1 MIAKHPDDRL
11 RGDRV
16 SAAAIDVKLPGDAQ
30 RLDGSRREFV
40 FGLQRLMKGRVG
52 HDGVAQASTRQ
63 FKTQRKRFG
72 FEPVAVRVT
81 GAPHRILHVF
91 ADDVWS
97 AGKNEVGDTESGQ
110 RHRRVEPQS
119 RFPVSD
125 EKKLLMEEGGRGERV
140 GRPFTGRHHC
150 GIHGAAFHP
159 VSDRVVD
166 AFVHPQI
173 RLGRVAQ
180 DVGREWSSDEALEGE
195 WHRKIE
201 TARCPL
207 TDIVAQRVEFAED
220 GPGAINQHL
229 SGVGWPDALPSSDQ
243 KRRAGF
249 VLQKREPP
257 GKGRLRHPQIR
268 GGLVDAPKLDDAQEI
283 FDLSGFHHS
292 RRFRAVIQIHY
303 NEHSVML
310 SALERESIVFSLVT
324 PSEEASLIELYNA
337 PVSTC
342 SQKVRMALWE
352 KDLSWQDRQIS
363 FQKNDHLSDWYLAI
377 NPNGVVP
384 SLVHDG
390 RTVIDSSV
398 INEYLEDMF
407 PERPLRPKSAIDA
420 AHMREW
426 RQYIDEVPTVAIRYP
441 SFNAAFVHIWQDMNE
456 EEHAKYV
463 DRRPLRKHFYR
474 RMGRDG
480 FPKEDVDAALDM
492 LRMTVERMQSALEK
506 FEWLANDA
514 FTLADI
520 SMMPNIV
527 RMDDLGLAHL
537 WADLPKVA
545 DWYGRVQAR
554 PAFEK
559 TYSARSRD
567 IHPSC

>member
-1 MIAKHPDDRL
+1 MIGQHPDNRL
-11 RGDRV
+11 RRDRV
-16 SAAAIDVKLPGDAQ
+16 SAAAIDMKLPSDAQ
-30 RLDGSRREFV
+30 GFNWSRREV
-40 FGLQRLMKGRVG
+40 VVGLQRLMKGRVG
-52 HDGVAQASTRQ
+52 HDGVAQASPCQ
-63 FKTQRKRFG
+63 LKTQRKRFS
-72 FEPVAVRVT
+72 FKSVAVRAA
-81 GAPHRILHVF
+81 GASHRILHVF
-91 ADDVWS
+91 ADDVRS
-97 AGKNEVGDTESGQ
+97 AGENEVGDAESSQ
-110 RHRRVEPQS
+110 RYRRVEPQS
-119 RFPVSD
+119 RFTVSD
-125 EKKLLMEEGGRGERV
+125 EKKLLMEERDRGERV
-140 GRPFTGRHHC
+140 GRPFARRHH
-150 GIHGAAFHP
+150 GRIHRAAFHP

-173 RLGRVAQ
+173 CLGCVAQ
-180 DVGREWSSDEALEGE
+180 DVGGEWRGHQALEGE
-195 WHRKIE
+195 RHGKIE

-207 TDIVAQRVEFAED
+207 TDVVAKRMQFTED
-220 GPGAINQHL
+220 GPGTIDQHL
-229 SGVGWPDALPSSDQ
+229 SGVGRPDALPGSDQ

-249 VLQKREPP
+249 MLQKREPP
-257 GKGRLRHPQIR
+257 GKGGLRHPQIR
-268 GGLVDAPKLDDAQEI
+268 SGLIDTPQLDDAQEI
-283 FDLSGFHHS
+283 LDLSGFHHIS
-292 RRFRAVIQIHY
+292 RLWAVIQNRY

-310 SALERESIVFSLVT
+310 SALERKSVVFDLVT
-324 PSEEASLIELYNA
+324 PYDEAPLIELYNA

-398 INEYLEDMF
+398 INEYLEDTF

-441 SFNAAFVHIWQDMNE
+441 SFNAAFVHIWQDMSE

-492 LRMTVERMQSALEK
+492 LRMTVERMQAALEK